1 MQNKI
6 YSMLGLATKAGKT
19 VSGEFP
25 TEKAI
30 KEEEAKLVLVAED
43 ASDNTKKHFFDMCNY
58 RSIPAYVFGE
68 KDALNCV
75 VRILRQ
81 QPDGDGY
88 IYGCEIVGAA
98 SIMDYV
104 INDYASTLDE

>member
-1 MQNKI
+1 MQNRI

-19 VSGEFP
+19 VSGELP

-30 KEEEAKLVLVAED
+30 KEEKAKLVLIAED

-68 KDALNCV
+68 KDALGHALGKGMRSSMAV
-75 VRILRQ
+75 VDQ
-81 QPDGDGY
+81 GF
-88 IYGCEIVGAA
+88 AN
-98 SIMDYV
+98 SIKKLLEE
-104 INDYASTLDE
+104 N